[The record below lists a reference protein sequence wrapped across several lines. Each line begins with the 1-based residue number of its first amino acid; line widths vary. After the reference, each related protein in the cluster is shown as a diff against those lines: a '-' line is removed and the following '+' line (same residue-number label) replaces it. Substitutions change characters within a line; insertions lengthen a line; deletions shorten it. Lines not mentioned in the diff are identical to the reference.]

1 MVQSTI
7 ALIWDDR
14 DEASMFKLAFEE
26 AGYRMHVFEDAN
38 VGFTMCVHYPP
49 DTLILKRHL
58 QSVKQKLSGCFESDI
73 DGLELCQ
80 KLRAVSGL
88 QLFPIVVGFADV
100 GTGHKEELYQQAYTS
115 GANACFDRV
124 YDISDVISQVKTL
137 LA

>member
-7 ALIWDDR
+7 ALIWDSR
-14 DEASMFKLAFEE
+14 DEASLFKFAFEE

-38 VGFTMCVHYPP
+38 VGYTLCVHHPP
-49 DTLILKRHL
+49 DILILKRQL
-58 QSVKQKLSGCFESDI
+58 RSVKQKLSGRFDTDI

-80 KLRAVSGL
+80 RLRAVSGL
-88 QLFPIVVGFADV
+88 QRFPIVVGFADI
-100 GTGHKEELYQQAYTS
+100 GPGHKEELYQQAYTS
-115 GANACFDRV
+115 GADACFDRV